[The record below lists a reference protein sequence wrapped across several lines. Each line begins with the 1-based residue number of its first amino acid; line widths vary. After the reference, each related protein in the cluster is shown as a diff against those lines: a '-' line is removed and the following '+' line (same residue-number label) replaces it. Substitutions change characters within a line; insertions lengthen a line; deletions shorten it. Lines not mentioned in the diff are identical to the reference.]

1 MTDTNT
7 PVITPETPTDSR
19 DLLTF
24 TPASVAGQVLTATGA
39 SPQILIENYNETAI
53 DALGRPLPTSAET
66 GLPKE
71 DKYVGLFYFLAH
83 GILVH
88 HGRQRSRAP

>member
-1 MTDTNT
+1 MVLLMLLSVACTPTPSDETVTTNQSSEETTDMTDTNT

-53 DALGRPLPTSAET
+53 DALGRPLPT
-66 GLPKE
+66 
-71 DKYVGLFYFLAH
+71 
-83 GILVH
+83 
-88 HGRQRSRAP
+88 